1 MTENKILTTREK
13 NKLRIMFV
21 VVNGLIAGLY
31 VVFTFPFA
39 NIAFGPIQF
48 RLAEVLA
55 VLPVFSAGTIPGVT
69 LGCFLANL
77 LNPNNLGPVDI
88 IGGSLATLTAG
99 ILSFLIGK
107 KNKPLGIM
115 PPIVMNGLIV
125 GGYLPFLLV
134 EEGSSVTAQAVG
146 ITMLSVAGSEAV
158 LLVVLGL
165 PLIVVIAKTKLKD
178 LITKI
183 RLKDLF

>member
-1 MTENKILTTREK
+1 MSENKVETSREK
-13 NKLRIMFV
+13 NKLMIMFIV
-21 VVNGLIAGLY
+21 MNGLIAGLY

-55 VLPVFSAGTIPGVT
+55 VLPIFSSGTIPGVT

-88 IGGSLATLTAG
+88 IGGSLATLIAG
-99 ILSFLIGK
+99 ILSYFIGK
-107 KNKPLGIM
+107 KNKPLGII

-134 EEGSSVTAQAVG
+134 EEGNPVTAQVVG
-146 ITMLSVAGSEAV
+146 VTMLSVAGSEAV

-165 PLIVVIAKTKLKD
+165 PLIVLIFKTKLKD
-178 LITKI
+178 LFAKI
-183 RLKDLF
+183 RL